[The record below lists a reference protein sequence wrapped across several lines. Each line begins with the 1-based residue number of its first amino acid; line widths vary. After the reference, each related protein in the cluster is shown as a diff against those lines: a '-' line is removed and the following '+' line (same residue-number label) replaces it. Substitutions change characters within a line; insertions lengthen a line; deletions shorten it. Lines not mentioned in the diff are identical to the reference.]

1 MAEMTAERVTAE
13 PAPTGAARV
22 RRILTSDTAA
32 RWQSRAVLLAL
43 WALASAAFHRIP
55 GPVPTLE
62 MIIDEFQAGEVFPNL
77 IVTLERA
84 LIGLAGVLVIGV
96 SVGIAM
102 ARWWRVRALLD
113 DIVYVGV
120 ALPAFI
126 LALLFVMW
134 WGFNPTGPVI
144 LVIVAATPLMILSTR
159 EGAMAVDANLIKMS
173 SSYGVKAPRRLRW
186 LVVPAMMEYIIS
198 GIRSSALA
206 AWGALLLIEWFGS
219 DKGAGFRAHE
229 WYENGNLTG
238 LMAWGVIW
246 IVVVMLIDG
255 VILGRLLN
263 HFTKWRGSD
272 SGAWSG
278 GGAGPVH

>member
-1 MAEMTAERVTAE
+1 
-13 PAPTGAARV
+13 
-22 RRILTSDTAA
+22 
-32 RWQSRAVLLAL
+32 
-43 WALASAAFHRIP
+43 
-55 GPVPTLE
+55 
-62 MIIDEFQAGEVFPNL
+62 MIVDEFQAGKVLGNL
-77 IVTLERA
+77 FVTIQRA
-84 LIGLAGVLVIGV
+84 LIGLGGVLVIGV

-113 DIVYVGV
+113 DLVYVGV

-126 LALLFVMW
+126 LALLIVMW
-134 WGFNPTGPVI
+134 WGFNPMGPVV
-144 LVIVAATPLMILSTR
+144 LVIAAATPLMILSTR
-159 EGAMAVDANLIKMS
+159 EGAMAVDADLVKMS
-173 SSYGVKAPRRLRW
+173 SSYGVKTSRRLGW
-186 LVVPAMMEYIIS
+186 LVVPAMMEYIVS

-219 DKGAGFRAHE
+219 GSGAGFRAHE
-229 WYENGNLTG
+229 WYSHGSMTG

-255 VILGRLLN
+255 LILGRLLK

-278 GGAGPVH
+278 GAGPVH